1 MHPICV
7 LIFGIIMVTLYAPAD
22 TENLPIIS
30 IKERKRKK
38 ILSYVFLVLMLISS
52 LFINNNSISNIL
64 IFGALVQTLF
74 ITRLVYKITNNKYGH
89 EVYRAE
95 EQIIS

>member
-1 MHPICV
+1 M
-7 LIFGIIMVTLYAPAD
+7 
-22 TENLPIIS
+22 
-30 IKERKRKK
+30 
-38 ILSYVFLVLMLISS
+38 SYVFLVLMLISS

-74 ITRLVYKITNNKYGH
+74 ITRLAYKITNNKYGH

>member
-1 MHPICV
+1 MRRQIQK
-7 LIFGIIMVTLYAPAD
+7 T
-22 TENLPIIS
+22 NIS
-30 IKERKRKK
+30 RKERKRKK
-38 ILSYVFLVLMLISS
+38 SLSYVFLVLMLISS

-74 ITRLVYKITNNKYGH
+74 ITRLAYKITNNKYGH

>member
-1 MHPICV
+1 MI
-7 LIFGIIMVTLYAPAD
+7 TLYAPAD

-38 ILSYVFLVLMLISS
+38 SLSYVFLVLMPISS

-74 ITRLVYKITNNKYGH
+74 ITRLAYKITNNKYGH
-89 EVYRAE
+89 EVYANN
-95 EQIIS
+95 

>member
-1 MHPICV
+1 MI
-7 LIFGIIMVTLYAPAD
+7 TLYAPAD

-38 ILSYVFLVLMLISS
+38 IFSYVFLVLMLISS

-74 ITRLVYKITNNKYGH
+74 ITRLAYKITNNKYGH

>member
-1 MHPICV
+1 MI
-7 LIFGIIMVTLYAPAD
+7 TLYAPAD

-74 ITRLVYKITNNKYGH
+74 ITRLAYKITNNKYGH

>member
-1 MHPICV
+1 
-7 LIFGIIMVTLYAPAD
+7 
-22 TENLPIIS
+22 
-30 IKERKRKK
+30 
-38 ILSYVFLVLMLISS
+38 MLISS

-64 IFGALVQTLF
+64 IFGALIQTLF
-74 ITRLVYKITNNKYGH
+74 ITRLAYKITNNKYGH

>member
-1 MHPICV
+1 MI
-7 LIFGIIMVTLYAPAD
+7 TLYAPAD

-30 IKERKRKK
+30 MKERKRKK
-38 ILSYVFLVLMLISS
+38 SLSYVFLVLMLISS

-64 IFGALVQTLF
+64 IFGALIQTLF
-74 ITRLVYKITNNKYGH
+74 ITRLAYKITNNKYGH

>member
-1 MHPICV
+1 MI
-7 LIFGIIMVTLYAPAD
+7 TLYAPAD

-30 IKERKRKK
+30 MKERKKK
-38 ILSYVFLVLMLISS
+38 KSLSYVFLILMLISS

-74 ITRLVYKITNNKYGH
+74 ITRLAYKITNNKYGH